1 MTRPGPIPAT
11 MRAAVL
17 YGAGDLRVV
26 DRPVPEPRAEE
37 VLVRVAMCGICGTDL
52 KILDGRFPQTP
63 PYGDYVPGH
72 EWTGTVVA
80 TGSTVDELAPGD
92 RVCIE
97 AHHGCGRCA
106 SCLAGKYTACLNYG
120 DPGKG
125 HRASGMTVN
134 GGFAQYALHHVG
146 ALYRLPDRVGADD
159 AVLLTT
165 AGTGLYG
172 LETAGGYV
180 AGQDVVVFG
189 PGAVGLMTVQLCKRM
204 GAARVILVGTR
215 ESRLRLGRD
224 LGADHTV
231 DATETDPV
239 RAVLDLTGGQGADL
253 VIEASGGLDAPDQCG
268 RAVRRGGKI
277 LFLAFYPEAVRLDLS
292 GVIRKDVTLY
302 TARGEG
308 GGNVRRGVAL
318 AAAGMLRCGELITHR
333 FALEDIGEAFRVL
346 RERAGEPLKVV
357 VVP

>member
-1 MTRPGPIPAT
+1 MTRPGTVPGPIPAT

-37 VLVRVAMCGICGTDL
+37 VL
-52 KILDGRFPQTP
+52 
-63 PYGDYVPGH
+63 
-72 EWTGTVVA
+72 
-80 TGSTVDELAPGD
+80 
-92 RVCIE
+92 
-97 AHHGCGRCA
+97 
-106 SCLAGKYTACLNYG
+106 
-120 DPGKG
+120 
-125 HRASGMTVN
+125 
-134 GGFAQYALHHVG
+134 VG

-231 DATETDPV
+231 DATEADPV

-253 VIEASGGLDAPDQCG
+253 VIEASGGWT
-268 RAVRRGGKI
+268 RRT
-277 LFLAFYPEAVRLDLS
+277 S
-292 GVIRKDVTLY
+292 
-302 TARGEG
+302 
-308 GGNVRRGVAL
+308 
-318 AAAGMLRCGELITHR
+318 AAGRSGGAARSCSSPSTRRPYGST
-333 FALEDIGEAFRVL
+333 
-346 RERAGEPLKVV
+346 
-357 VVP
+357 